1 MAKPLS
7 SKPSSVG
14 ALIEA
19 AGSKAALEAGARAEI
34 AGVDPGGIK
43 KPTAKRLVRPA
54 EPDMLKAAKRRVKVA
69 G

>member
-1 MAKPLS
+1 MAKTLS

-14 ALIEA
+14 RLLEA

-43 KPTAKRLVRPA
+43 KPTIKRTIRSVERAAPKAKRP
-54 EPDMLKAAKRRVKVA
+54 RVKVA